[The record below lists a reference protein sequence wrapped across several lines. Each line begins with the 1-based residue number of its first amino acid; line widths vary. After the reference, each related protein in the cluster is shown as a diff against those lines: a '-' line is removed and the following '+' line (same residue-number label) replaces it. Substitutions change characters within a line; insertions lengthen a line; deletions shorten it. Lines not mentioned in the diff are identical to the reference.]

1 MALGY
6 TFSVSGDCYN
16 NGNNGSIQIFASGG
30 IPPYDF
36 VWCCGL
42 GTDTGV
48 TSSVRTGLSGG
59 TYTIVVSD
67 STALTAETITA
78 GVYVSSGVCVST
90 INSTDTTCGGDDGTL
105 TVSAATPYTPV
116 NYYLYDGSNNFV
128 VSGDS
133 STGSRTFFGLSAGT
147 YNVDVFDSGGCSGN
161 TGTCIIKSSTDIN
174 YGFYVINNS
183 NCAAGNTGTIYVTG
197 LTGNPPFTYVWST
210 GAITTSIGGL
220 ADGTYT
226 LTITD
231 ATGCSKTLPATIST
245 VPTLGIVN
253 FVNVSPTCF
262 QNDGSVTV
270 NISGG
275 TPPYYYQFSNGL
287 NVISYLQSY
296 TISGLFANSYSV
308 NVTDAG
314 LCTTNG
320 ITSISVPN
328 SFNSVSISVVNST
341 CSSLNGSINVNVS
354 STNGLVYTYTL
365 IDSLGNS
372 TIYSTTS
379 ISHSFNG
386 LSGGTY
392 TVTVENPS
400 GCFYSQEVHLFTDN
414 KFTVSS
420 STTGTTCGSSNGSV
434 TLTASTSGIYTYE
447 LSGGYP
453 PIINTSLTSVTFN
466 NLASGI
472 YTATTTDNTGCVQY
486 TTFVINSSSNVGFT
500 LLSTFC
506 GTGNEGTITALIT
519 SGNPPFTFD
528 WSPNVGAQT
537 GIYVTGLTAGTYS
550 LTVTDDDGCQQ
561 TLTKDVICGTNY
573 VGYELYNVCEGYFVE
588 TPSSKLG
595 LLQMLN
601 QGFNDLTV
609 GNIGCI
615 LNNAQFILYLYVG
628 PTAYVDIFYNTTS
641 LLDVPSDDLYVTTLT
656 NLLNQVPNLGAIDI
670 NLNNNT
676 IKINTDC
683 EKTLEGEEVKIDLK
697 IIYDICCVVPLDC
710 GLSGGTAVIPPPTP
724 TPASCDCY
732 YWNWDLS
739 GSTQGHSP
747 SLSYYDCDGI
757 LTVINFP
764 YVGGDNGSICVSGG
778 TTPFYTNVTGA
789 TRSNTNVCCDI
800 VACLESLE
808 IVVEFNENYY
818 QLGNSCFGSHICNR
832 AVFDVFANTVNI
844 GTVSLNNG
852 GNSGGGPQYDLL
864 NVPPGYN
871 PLPLNWSSTYN
882 TYNAYPRNDL
892 DRYGLVTMNTAQAI
906 SIASFN
912 QSGQVQ
918 FSFINVCVNGVN
930 CSSDTGHIGVNWVRI
945 YRNSRL
951 IYNDCPTGNALTIT
965 PCAEFSIPTMYI
977 SANTLSDVKLIIT
990 SYTDI
995 VQVDW
1000 GDGSPISNINDYV
1013 QTTLTHNYSAP
1024 FTGVISV
1031 SSLDLST
1038 INELRVFCLDA
1049 GINVTISTTEIGK
1062 MTSCQLFRAQSNVLV
1077 IGDVADL
1084 PNSLLTYFDESGDI
1098 TGDIS
1103 NLPISITNFVSKGTN
1118 TLYGDLSGLTSN
1130 IFNFKVLGNNIID
1143 GDIADLPT
1151 SLLEVQLDGN
1161 NTVYGDI
1168 ADLPAGLGFLQLDG
1182 NNTVY
1187 GLIENLPTVSLS
1199 YVYIGGN
1206 NTVSGDLS
1214 LIPIY
1219 ISTFIV
1225 YGNNTITTY
1234 STSRVW
1240 VQNFKILDINSASSG
1255 FDTSEVNQLLTD
1267 LANTPWFP
1275 NGTLQIIGTGSPK
1288 YTNTTSYNKLALGL
1302 SPVNNPVINIS
1313 IS

>member
-1 MALGY
+1 
-6 TFSVSGDCYN
+6 
-16 NGNNGSIQIFASGG
+16 
-30 IPPYDF
+30 
-36 VWCCGL
+36 
-42 GTDTGV
+42 V
-48 TSSVRTGLSGG
+48 T
-59 TYTIVVSD
+59 
-67 STALTAETITA
+67 
-78 GVYVSSGVCVST
+78 
-90 INSTDTTCGGDDGTL
+90 
-105 TVSAATPYTPV
+105 
-116 NYYLYDGSNNFV
+116 
-128 VSGDS
+128 
-133 STGSRTFFGLSAGT
+133 
-147 YNVDVFDSGGCSGN
+147 
-161 TGTCIIKSSTDIN
+161 
-174 YGFYVINNS
+174 
-183 NCAAGNTGTIYVTG
+183 
-197 LTGNPPFTYVWST
+197 
-210 GAITTSIGGL
+210 
-220 ADGTYT
+220 
-226 LTITD
+226 
-231 ATGCSKTLPATIST
+231 
-245 VPTLGIVN
+245 
-253 FVNVSPTCF
+253 
-262 QNDGSVTV
+262 
-270 NISGG
+270 
-275 TPPYYYQFSNGL
+275 
-287 NVISYLQSY
+287 
-296 TISGLFANSYSV
+296 
-308 NVTDAG
+308 
-314 LCTTNG
+314 
-320 ITSISVPN
+320 
-328 SFNSVSISVVNST
+328 
-341 CSSLNGSINVNVS
+341 
-354 STNGLVYTYTL
+354 
-365 IDSLGNS
+365 
-372 TIYSTTS
+372 
-379 ISHSFNG
+379 
-386 LSGGTY
+386 
-392 TVTVENPS
+392 NPS
-400 GCFYSQEVHLFTDN
+400 GCFYTQEVHLITEN
-414 KFTVSS
+414 QFTVSS
-420 STTGTTCGSSNGSV
+420 STTGTTCGGSNGSV

-453 PIINTSLTSVTFN
+453 PIINTSLSSVTFN
-466 NLASGI
+466 NLAAGI

-990 SYTDI
+990 SYTDV